1 MKCCFTGLPVSQES
15 LNEAAELSEVLID
28 EDYLN
33 HDVREKCENIIPEI
47 SEVQSKD
54 AAETYFFLK
63 AHYNL
68 PSSDT

>member
-33 HDVREKCENIIPEI
+33 DVREKCENIIPEI

-54 AAETYFFLK
+54 AAET
-63 AHYNL
+63 
-68 PSSDT
+68 